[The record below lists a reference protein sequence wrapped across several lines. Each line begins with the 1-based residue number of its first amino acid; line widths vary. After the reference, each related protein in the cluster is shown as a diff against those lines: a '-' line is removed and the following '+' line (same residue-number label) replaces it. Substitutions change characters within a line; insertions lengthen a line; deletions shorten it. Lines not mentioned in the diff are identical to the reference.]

1 MTSPTT
7 DPRGPRIVAIGG
19 GHGLAVTLRALRDR
33 ARCITAVVSTAD
45 DGGSTGRLRESWD
58 VPALGDVRRC
68 LAALAADERHAGTHG
83 EVWARVLERRFDDG
97 ELRGHALGNLL
108 LLALTEELG
117 DLQSACDAVAVGAGI
132 DLRRARVVPVTD
144 DAVVLHATTRSGDQ
158 VEGQVAVARTA
169 GLEEVWVA
177 PRSTAASAVALNAIA
192 RADLVVLG
200 PGSLYT
206 SVLAAA
212 VVGDLRQALATTS
225 ARVVYVGNLRAEG
238 TETGGYD
245 LSDHLAA
252 LSRHGVAPHL
262 AVAHT
267 DTTLGACAVP
277 VVSAP
282 LAAADGWAH
291 DPDLLGDVLLDL
303 VG

>member
-1 MTSPTT
+1 MRSAG
-7 DPRGPRIVAIGG
+7 GPRVVAIGG
-19 GHGLAVTLRALRDR
+19 GHGLAVTLLALRPR
-33 ARCITAVVSTAD
+33 AGTITAVVSTAD

-68 LAALAADERHAGTHG
+68 LAALAGDPDLAGPHG
-83 EVWARVLERRFDDG
+83 RVWSRVLERRFDTG
-97 ELRGHALGNLL
+97 ELSGHALGNLI

-132 DLRRARVVPVTD
+132 DLGRARVVPVTD
-144 DAVVLHATTRSGDQ
+144 DAVVLHARTRSGTE
-158 VEGQVAVARTA
+158 VEGQVAVSTTA
-169 GLEEVWVA
+169 GLDEVWVD
-177 PRSTAASAVALNAIA
+177 PRCTAASPVALDAIA

-212 VVGDLRQALATTS
+212 VVGDLRRALADS
-225 ARVVYVGNLRAEG
+225 PARVVYVGNLRAEG

-252 LSRHGVAPHL
+252 LGRHGVEPHV
-262 AVAHT
+262 AVA
-267 DTTLGACAVP
+267 DSAVAVGACPVP

-282 LAAADGWAH
+282 VASADGSAH
-291 DPDLLGDVLLDL
+291 DPELLGEVLLDL